1 MVEKEKEIYR
11 AQAKETGKPEK
22 VIEKIVEGKMEKFYK
37 ESCLMEQPYV
47 KNPDITITDYIND
60 TIAQTGESITIRR
73 FARFVWGRRLKER
86 PWPGPGKNLARV
98 LLKMSGEALAGDR
111 GYGLDVRVVN
121 KTAQEIKEVMALG
134 TRLGIVVGGGNI
146 FRGVAAS
153 ARGMDRIQADYLGM
167 LATLF
172 NAVAIRETLLNVKVP
187 AVVLSALPIPALAE
201 TYYPQ
206 VGRAAWIKARSCCWP
221 PEREIPILPPIR
233 PRPCGPPNW
242 GLR

>member
-1 MVEKEKEIYR
+1 MAGTRKKY
-11 AQAKETGKPEK
+11 T
-22 VIEKIVEGKMEKFYK
+22 
-37 ESCLMEQPYV
+37 
-47 KNPDITITDYIND
+47 
-60 TIAQTGESITIRR
+60 
-73 FARFVWGRRLKER
+73 
-86 PWPGPGKNLARV
+86 RV

-121 KTAQEIKEVMALG
+121 KFAQEIKEVMALG

-172 NAVAIRETLLNVKVP
+172 NAVAIRETLLGFKVP
-187 AVVLSALPIPALAE
+187 AVVLSSLPIPALAE

-206 VGRAAWIKARSCCWP
+206 VGRAALDQGKVLLLAAGTGNPYFTTDTAAALRAAELGAQVILKATQVDGVYDDDPRINPQAKLYQEMDYDRYLQGRLEVMDATAVSLA
-221 PEREIPILPPIR
+221 RENRIPIIVFNGMIKGNLKKIIT
-233 PRPCGPPNW
+233 GVKV
-242 GLR
+242 GTIIKG

>member
-1 MVEKEKEIYR
+1 MSGTRK
-11 AQAKETGKPEK
+11 
-22 VIEKIVEGKMEKFYK
+22 KF
-37 ESCLMEQPYV
+37 
-47 KNPDITITDYIND
+47 T
-60 TIAQTGESITIRR
+60 
-73 FARFVWGRRLKER
+73 
-86 PWPGPGKNLARV
+86 RV

-121 KTAQEIKEVMALG
+121 KIAQEIKEVMALG

-172 NAVAIRETLLNVKVP
+172 NAVAIRETLLGFKVP
-187 AVVLSALPIPALAE
+187 AVVLSSLPIPALAE

-206 VGRAAWIKARSCCWP
+206 VGRAALDQGKVLLLAAGTGNPFFTTDTAAALRAAELGAQVILKATQVDGVYDDDPRINPQAKLYQEMDYDRYLQGRLEVMDATAVSLA
-221 PEREIPILPPIR
+221 RENRIPIIVFNGMIKGNLKKIIT
-233 PRPCGPPNW
+233 GVKV
-242 GLR
+242 GTIIKG

>member
-1 MVEKEKEIYR
+1 M
-11 AQAKETGKPEK
+11 AG
-22 VIEKIVEGKMEKFYK
+22 
-37 ESCLMEQPYV
+37 
-47 KNPDITITDYIND
+47 
-60 TIAQTGESITIRR
+60 IR
-73 FARFVWGRRLKER
+73 K
-86 PWPGPGKNLARV
+86 KYTRV

-121 KTAQEIKEVMALG
+121 KIAQEIKEVMALG

-172 NAVAIRETLLNVKVP
+172 NAVAIRETLLGFKVP
-187 AVVLSALPIPALAE
+187 AVVLSSLPIPALAE

-206 VGRAAWIKARSCCWP
+206 VGRAALDQGKVLLLAAGTGNPYFTTDTAAALRAAELGAQVILKATQVDGVYDDDPRINPQAKLYQEMDYDRYLQGRLEVMDATAVSLA
-221 PEREIPILPPIR
+221 RENRIPIIVFNGMVKGNLKKIIN
-233 PRPCGPPNW
+233 GTKV
-242 GLR
+242 GTIIKG

>member
-1 MVEKEKEIYR
+1 MAGTRKKY
-11 AQAKETGKPEK
+11 T
-22 VIEKIVEGKMEKFYK
+22 
-37 ESCLMEQPYV
+37 
-47 KNPDITITDYIND
+47 
-60 TIAQTGESITIRR
+60 
-73 FARFVWGRRLKER
+73 
-86 PWPGPGKNLARV
+86 RV

-121 KTAQEIKEVMALG
+121 KIAQEIKEVMALG

-172 NAVAIRETLLNVKVP
+172 NAVAMRETLLTFKMP

-206 VGRAAWIKARSCCWP
+206 VGRAALDQGKVLLLAAGTGNPYFTTDTAAALTGGRTGGS
-221 PEREIPILPPIR
+221 
-233 PRPCGPPNW
+233 GQS
-242 GLR
+242 

>member
-1 MVEKEKEIYR
+1 MAGARK
-11 AQAKETGKPEK
+11 
-22 VIEKIVEGKMEKFYK
+22 KF
-37 ESCLMEQPYV
+37 
-47 KNPDITITDYIND
+47 T
-60 TIAQTGESITIRR
+60 
-73 FARFVWGRRLKER
+73 
-86 PWPGPGKNLARV
+86 RV

-121 KTAQEIKEVMALG
+121 KIAQEIKEVMALG

-172 NAVAIRETLLNVKVP
+172 NAVAIRETLLGFKVP
-187 AVVLSALPIPALAE
+187 AVVLSSLPIPALAE

-206 VGRAAWIKARSCCWP
+206 VGRAALDQGKVLLLAAGTGNPYFTTDTAAALRAAELGAQVILKATQVDGVYDDDPRINPQAKLYQEMDYDRYLQGRLEVMDATAVSLA
-221 PEREIPILPPIR
+221 RENRIPIIVFNGMIKGNLKKIIT
-233 PRPCGPPNW
+233 GAKV
-242 GLR
+242 GTIIKG

>member
-1 MVEKEKEIYR
+1 MSGTRK
-11 AQAKETGKPEK
+11 
-22 VIEKIVEGKMEKFYK
+22 KF
-37 ESCLMEQPYV
+37 
-47 KNPDITITDYIND
+47 T
-60 TIAQTGESITIRR
+60 
-73 FARFVWGRRLKER
+73 
-86 PWPGPGKNLARV
+86 RV

-121 KTAQEIKEVMALG
+121 KIAQEIKEVMALG

-172 NAVAIRETLLNVKVP
+172 NAVAIRETLLGFKVP
-187 AVVLSALPIPALAE
+187 AVVLSSLPIPALAE

-206 VGRAAWIKARSCCWP
+206 VGRAALDQGKVLLLAAGTGNPYFTTDTAAALRAAELGAQVILKATQVDGVYDDDPRINPQAKLYQEMDYDRYLQGRLEVMDATAVSLA
-221 PEREIPILPPIR
+221 RENRIPIIVFNGMIKGNLKKIIT
-233 PRPCGPPNW
+233 GVKV
-242 GLR
+242 GTIIKG

>member
-1 MVEKEKEIYR
+1 MAGTRK
-11 AQAKETGKPEK
+11 
-22 VIEKIVEGKMEKFYK
+22 KF
-37 ESCLMEQPYV
+37 S
-47 KNPDITITDYIND
+47 
-60 TIAQTGESITIRR
+60 
-73 FARFVWGRRLKER
+73 
-86 PWPGPGKNLARV
+86 RV

-121 KTAQEIKEVMALG
+121 KTAQEIKEVTALG

-172 NAVAIRETLLNVKVP
+172 NAVAMRETLATFKVP

-206 VGRAAWIKARSCCWP
+206 AGRAAIEQGQVLLLAAGTGNPFFTTDTAAALRAAELGAQVILKATQVDGVYDDDPRINPQAKLYQEMDYDRYLQGRLEVMDATAVSLA
-221 PEREIPILPPIR
+221 RENRIPIIVFNGMIKGNLKKIIT
-233 PRPCGPPNW
+233 G
-242 GLR
+242 GKVGTIIKG